1 MIVERHKVELETKR
15 IQVKKSHRTK
25 DTGKNIGKKRN
36 MTKLAYGGQTF
47 TRLNEILTKS

>member
-25 DTGKNIGKKRN
+25 DTGKKYRKKKKHDKISVRWTNIH
-36 MTKLAYGGQTF
+36 QT
-47 TRLNEILTKS
+47 